1 MVKVKNIDH
10 WSFTVNDIE
19 RSTAFYQRL
28 GFEPH
33 KRYIS
38 EGAAAAEGTGTPG
51 ARIDV
56 GWLRHPAGGPMLELL
71 RYENRPG
78 GLAAHNSVVGAAH
91 LCLEVEDVTSAH
103 RGLSGAGVPFVSPPH
118 SDQYGVRWVY
128 MRDPDGNV
136 VELIQQP

>member
-1 MVKVKNIDH
+1 MVRVKNIDH
-10 WSFTVNDIE
+10 WSFTVSDIE

-38 EGAAAAEGTGTPG
+38 EGPDAAEGTGTPG

-56 GWLRHPAGGPMLELL
+56 GWLRHPAGQPMLELL
-71 RYENRPG
+71 RYENTPSG
-78 GLAAHNSVVGAAH
+78 VAAHNSVVGAAH

-103 RGLSGAGVPFVSPPH
+103 RDLSSAGVPFVSPPH
-118 SDQYGVRWVY
+118 SDRYGVRWVY